1 MKKFTSF
8 MVISGLIILL
18 SSCGVTTKHILGHR
32 WKKGLGN
39 LRYNGI
45 EAISNLLTVS
55 HYKQELSNLCAKITI
70 KLKRRCNMH

>member
-1 MKKFTSF
+1 M
-8 MVISGLIILL
+8 LCCYE
-18 SSCGVTTKHILGHR
+18 SCVVTTKHILGHR
-32 WKKGLGN
+32 WKKELGN

-55 HYKQELSNLCAKITI
+55 HYKQELSNLCAKRTI

>member
-1 MKKFTSF
+1 M
-8 MVISGLIILL
+8 LCCYE
-18 SSCGVTTKHILGHR
+18 SCVVTTKHILGHR
-32 WKKGLGN
+32 WKKELGN

>member
-1 MKKFTSF
+1 MCVLCCYK
-8 MVISGLIILL
+8 
-18 SSCGVTTKHILGHR
+18 SCVVTTKHILGHR

-39 LRYNGI
+39 LRYKGI

>member
-1 MKKFTSF
+1 M
-8 MVISGLIILL
+8 LCCYE
-18 SSCGVTTKHILGHR
+18 SCVVTTKHILGHR
-32 WKKGLGN
+32 WKKELGN

-45 EAISNLLTVS
+45 EAISNLLTVL